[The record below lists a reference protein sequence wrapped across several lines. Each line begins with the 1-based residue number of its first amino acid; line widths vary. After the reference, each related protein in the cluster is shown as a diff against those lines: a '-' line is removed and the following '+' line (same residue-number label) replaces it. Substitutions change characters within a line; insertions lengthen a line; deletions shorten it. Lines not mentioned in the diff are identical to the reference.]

1 MIKKKSVI
9 HTLILITFLGI
20 IFGAFY
26 ISIYMGF
33 NASQSNNLKLIAS
46 QKVNNPY
53 MTEIIGQIK
62 NDTDKE
68 FLYTNVI
75 FNLYDAK
82 GNEVG
87 QVVDNSGDLKPG
99 AIWKFDA
106 IGALADTK
114 TYKVVQLTG
123 R

>member
-1 MIKKKSVI
+1 
-9 HTLILITFLGI
+9 
-20 IFGAFY
+20 
-26 ISIYMGF
+26 MGF